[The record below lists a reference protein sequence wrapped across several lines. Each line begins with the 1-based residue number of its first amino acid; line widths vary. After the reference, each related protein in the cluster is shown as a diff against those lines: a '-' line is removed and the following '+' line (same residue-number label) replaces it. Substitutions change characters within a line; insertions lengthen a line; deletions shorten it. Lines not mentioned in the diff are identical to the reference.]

1 MADACK
7 YFKFLSDS
15 ESLELMQQAE
25 NGISLHGIPIMNKD
39 RYYRRLKK
47 ARQLGLMIKKQDGY
61 YLTAMGELIMEK
73 ARMITELNPLEWMLK
88 SIDRCPTEEERLDQI
103 HQMFNKRPDIQ
114 EALTRKP

>member
-7 YFKFLSDS
+7 YFKFLSDA
-15 ESLELMQQAE
+15 ESLQLMRQAE
-25 NGISLHGIPIMNKD
+25 DGISLHSVLTIDKD

-47 ARQLGLMIKKQDGY
+47 GRQLGLIMKKKDGY
-61 YLTAMGELIMEK
+61 YLTAMGEFVMEK
-73 ARMITELNPLEWMLK
+73 ARMLDDINPLEWMFK

-114 EALTRKP
+114 EALTRR